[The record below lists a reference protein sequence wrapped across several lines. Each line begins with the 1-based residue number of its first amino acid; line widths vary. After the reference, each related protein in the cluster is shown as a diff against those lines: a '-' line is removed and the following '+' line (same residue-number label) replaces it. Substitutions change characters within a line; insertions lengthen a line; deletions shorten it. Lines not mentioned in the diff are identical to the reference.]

1 MHELNI
7 NVFRELCVCVF
18 VFCLLVFFFFCSM
31 AGQHS
36 WMRFLV
42 AWHTNYLCQTNVK
55 VSENPGN
62 ELLFLLCCLSC
73 IYYQLFFLQFAGF
86 TEKKL
91 FSCTGG
97 HLPLVHYLL

>member
-18 VFCLLVFFFFCSM
+18 CLFGFFGSM

-55 VSENPGN
+55 VSDNLGN
-62 ELLFLLCCLSC
+62 ELLFLLCCFSC

-86 TEKKL
+86 TEK
-91 FSCTGG
+91 T
-97 HLPLVHYLL
+97 V